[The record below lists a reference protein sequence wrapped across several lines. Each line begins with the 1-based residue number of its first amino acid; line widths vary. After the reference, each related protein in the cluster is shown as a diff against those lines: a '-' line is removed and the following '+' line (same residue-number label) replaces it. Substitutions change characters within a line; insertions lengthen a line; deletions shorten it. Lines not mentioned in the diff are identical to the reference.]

1 MYQEDFAVRV
11 ERIVVRVGVI
21 VAVAL
26 GVAMPLV
33 ASLHGT

>member
-1 MYQEDFAVRV
+1 MYQEDFAERV
-11 ERIVVRVGVI
+11 ERIVVRVGVA
-21 VAVAL
+21 VAVML